1 MADDDGPVTLMSS
14 DAEKFEVPQEVALCV
29 LISHNIPRAP
39 VGPARHVFPRGV
51 VIEARV
57 RRFPRLAR
65 GTDLAI
71 FTCPRS
77 TDSNPIRDVRADP
90 RLPPRLAANLRPSR
104 T

>member
-29 LISHNIPRAP
+29 LLSHNFRGTS
-39 VGPARHVFPRGV
+39 GPADHVFPRGV

-65 GTDLAI
+65 GSDLVL
-71 FTCPRS
+71 FTRPRS
-77 TDSNPIRDVRADP
+77 TDSNPILHVRADP
-90 RLPPRLAANLRPSR
+90 RLPPRHAANLRPSR
-104 T
+104 I